1 LVKASFFAAAR
12 LPPGPMILRRPFFE
26 TFRADAP
33 GRLRVSSRHAAL
45 CALVLAGIFFPAS
58 LRGGEAPIR
67 YTLDLREPASHVV
80 RVTMEIPGAAA
91 GTRLQ
96 FPAWNALY
104 QIRDFV
110 RHVQDVEA
118 QCNGQV
124 QPLTRLD
131 VNTWKSGPENCATL
145 AIRYSVYA
153 NEEGVYSAVLSR
165 EHAFMNL
172 AGILFYVPEQR
183 ARPVQARF
191 ILPENWKLATL
202 LEEEGAAGEF
212 AAANYDALVDSPAEA
227 GAFRLF
233 EYQQNGA
240 TYRVVVDADPED
252 YSSKRL
258 LESLKKITLAATTMM
273 GEAPF
278 KRYTFILHF
287 PRGGG
292 GGGME
297 HANGTAISYPAD
309 DLKSNWGGLEA
320 TLAHEFSHAWNVKR
334 IRPQNLEPVDYV
346 HGNDTRDLWFCEGVD
361 STYAELFLLRA
372 GLIDG
377 RTFFFRLA
385 GRIAE
390 LQERPARLSQSVK
403 QAGMEAWLEKYPDY
417 LRPVRSISYYTKGE
431 ILGYL
436 LDLAIRHATECRRSL
451 DDVMR
456 RLNTDFAQRGR
467 LFTEADLRAIIREL
481 APEFGNLDSFFSD
494 YVSGTREIDY
504 NTYFGY
510 AGLRLRVTADKGSSP
525 GFSVG
530 RLFDER
536 VVVEDVAPDS
546 PAAAAGL
553 EAGDILVRLNGKKPG
568 QSPQSQVDRL
578 RRGETL
584 RLCVLR
590 GHQELQLSFVVGTS
604 RRFVY
609 GIEEVNHVTEEQRRL
624 REAWLNGTTLEAV
637 GAGKP

>member
-1 LVKASFFAAAR
+1 
-12 LPPGPMILRRPFFE
+12 MIFRRPFFE
-26 TFRADAP
+26 AFRVDAQS
-33 GRLRVSSRHAAL
+33 RRRVSTRCATL
-45 CALVLAGIFFPAS
+45 CALVFAGVFFPVS
-58 LRGGEAPIR
+58 LRGAEAPIR
-67 YTLDLREPASHVV
+67 YTLDLREPASHLVG
-80 RVTMEIPGAAA
+80 VTMEISGAAA
-91 GTRLQ
+91 GTQLQ

-110 RHVQDVEA
+110 RNVQDVEA
-118 QCNGQV
+118 QCDGQV

-131 VNTWKSGPENCATL
+131 VNTWKSEPENCAKL
-145 AIRYSVYA
+145 AVRYSVYA
-153 NEEGVYSAVLSR
+153 NQEGVFSAVLNR

-172 AGILFYVPEQR
+172 AEILFYIPEQR
-183 ARPVQARF
+183 ARAVRARF
-191 ILPENWKLATL
+191 VLPEDWKLATL
-202 LEEEGAAGEF
+202 LEEDGVTGEF

-240 TYRVVVDADPED
+240 AYRVVVDADPED

-258 LESLKKITLAATTMM
+258 LDSLKKITLAATSMM
-273 GEAPF
+273 GETPF
-278 KRYTFILHF
+278 SRYTFILHF
-287 PRGGG
+287 PRQGGG
-292 GGGME
+292 GAME
-297 HANGTAISYPAD
+297 HANGAAVSYPAD

-320 TLAHEFSHAWNVKR
+320 TLAHEFFHAWNVKR

-390 LQERPARLSQSVK
+390 LQDRPARLFQSVE

-417 LRPVRSISYYTKGE
+417 LRPARSISYYAKGE

-436 LDLAIRHATECRRSL
+436 LDLAIRHATESRRSL

-456 RLNTDFAQRGR
+456 RLNTDFAQPGR
-467 LFTEADLRAIIREL
+467 FFAEADLRNIIRDL
-481 APEFGNLDSFFSD
+481 APQFSDLDSFFGD
-494 YVSGTREIDY
+494 YVSGTREIDCNAY
-504 NTYFGY
+504 LGY
-510 AGLRLRVTADKGSSP
+510 AGLRLRVTADERPSP

-536 VVVEDVAPDS
+536 VVVEDVEANS

-553 EAGDILVRLNGKKPG
+553 EAGDILLRLNGKKPG

-578 RRGETL
+578 KRGETVRL
-584 RLCVLR
+584 RVLR
-590 GHQELQLSFVVGTS
+590 GHRELQLSFVVGTS
-604 RRFVY
+604 RRFAY
-609 GIEEVNHVTEEQRRL
+609 GIEEMDHVTEEQRRL
-624 REAWLNGTTLEAV
+624 REAWLKGSTFGAL